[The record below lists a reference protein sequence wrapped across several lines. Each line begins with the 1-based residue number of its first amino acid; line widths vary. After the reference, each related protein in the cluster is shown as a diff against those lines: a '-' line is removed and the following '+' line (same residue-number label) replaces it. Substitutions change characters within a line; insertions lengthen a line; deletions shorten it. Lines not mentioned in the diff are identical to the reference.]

1 MGKSILKWTIICS
14 VLSAVIVC
22 LYHSKRKVKG
32 KEVQG
37 KNNSD
42 NGSKKKKPA
51 EQLTLFPELDYIAK
65 ETLIIIGNGF
75 DRAHDIKSSYW
86 DFREWLIKKRD
97 KQLVDMMDIFF
108 SNQRDVWSG
117 IEQAL
122 GEYDEKAILEYC
134 RPDEEFDLDHSLSS
148 SARVEDSPND
158 IFQPVLEEFK
168 NAFHDWVD
176 SIVIDNIE
184 KKYSLDPCCRYLT
197 FNYTDTLETRY
208 AIPASQIAHIHG
220 SRLCDDEYV
229 VGHNNHRN
237 PSEAWEEDGIIFEQN
252 AHENIIKWMNEL
264 TKCYHANIA
273 KHRAFFDSLRDV
285 KQIITYGHSMA
296 NVDWPYFEEII
307 KIVGTDVPWRVSCY
321 SKDYIANT
329 KAFKSHFNL
338 TDVTII

>member
-1 MGKSILKWTIICS
+1 MRKSFLKWTIIGTA
-14 VLSAVIVC
+14 VSALIAY
-22 LYHSKRKVKG
+22 LYHSKKASRNKDAQLKRDP
-32 KEVQG
+32 
-37 KNNSD
+37 D
-42 NGSKKKKPA
+42 NGSKQKNPSV
-51 EQLTLFPELDYIAK
+51 QLTLFPELDNIAR

-86 DFREWLIKKRD
+86 DFREWLIKKGD
-97 KQLVDMMDIFF
+97 KRLVDMMDIFF

-122 GEYDEKAILEYC
+122 GEYDEEAILNYC

-168 NAFHDWVD
+168 EAFHDWVD
-176 SIVIDNIE
+176 SIEIGGIE
-184 KKYSLDPCCRYLT
+184 KKYTLDPNCRYLT
-197 FNYTDTLETRY
+197 FNYTDTLETEY

-229 VGHNNHRN
+229 VGHNNHRS
-237 PSEAWEEDGIIFEQN
+237 PSEAWDEEGIIFEQN
-252 AHENIIKWMNEL
+252 AHENIIQWMNEL
-264 TKCYHANIA
+264 TKCYSANIA
-273 KHRAFFDSLRDV
+273 KHRAFFDGLKDV

-307 KIVGTDVPWRVSCY
+307 KIVGTDVPWRVSCF
-321 SKDYIANT
+321 SNEDVANT
-329 KAFKSHFNL
+329 KAFQSHFKL